1 METYK
6 IKASSIRTELQE
18 SGDSVLVAGDLEF
31 QNIGERM
38 ANIEISEP
46 VYQEIV
52 DIASEF
58 DFCLEREL

>member
-1 METYK
+1 
-6 IKASSIRTELQE
+6 
-18 SGDSVLVAGDLEF
+18 
-31 QNIGERM
+31 M